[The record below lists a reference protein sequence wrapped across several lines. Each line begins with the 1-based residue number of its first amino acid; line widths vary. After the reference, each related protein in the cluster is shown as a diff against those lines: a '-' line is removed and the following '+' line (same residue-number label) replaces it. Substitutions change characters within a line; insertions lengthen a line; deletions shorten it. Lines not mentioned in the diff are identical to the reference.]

1 MYGSP
6 AGAQVHSGQW
16 QHDALHEAQARQRN
30 RVDSDFDH
38 DYHKSRELHHR
49 LVAVAAIMLAL
60 TGLVLI

>member
-6 AGAQVHSGQW
+6 AGVQVHAGQW
-16 QHDALHEAQARQRN
+16 QHDALREAEAHRRN

-38 DYHKSRELHHR
+38 EYLKGRELHHR
-49 LVAVAAIMLAL
+49 LAAVAAIILAL